1 MSQKVFRFKT
11 TKAIIFKN
19 LLEVIKPYMKETN
32 ITINSDGIKIATMD
46 IAKKCVTYIKL
57 DAKKFEIYECSKPMV
72 FGIDTIVLFK
82 AIKSAT
88 RRETL
93 TFYMDENDQDKLG
106 VELEDPFQGKI
117 KTYKLTLLTLENK
130 TVNIQDMQ
138 FDSVINMP
146 SVQFQHI
153 IKDIDL
159 LNGKIVEIQS
169 IGKQLIFSCNDGDAH
184 FKVSLNE
191 FEEMLS
197 AEQKQLL
204 HQNGEDLKSVKFSKN
219 TDKIVQG
226 TFSLSY
232 LMNFIKASHLCDT
245 MNILLS
251 NDKPLVLQYFVAD
264 LGEIRFLLMV
274 TVE

>member
-1 MSQKVFRFKT
+1 MSDKVFHIKT
-11 TKAIIFKN
+11 TKAIIFKS

-32 ITINSDGIKIATMD
+32 ITINSSGIKIATMD
-46 IAKKCVTYIKL
+46 IAKKCVTYVKL
-57 DAKKFEIYECSKPMV
+57 DAKKFEKYECSKPMV
-72 FGIDTIVLFK
+72 FGIDTTILFK
-82 AIKSAT
+82 SIKSAT

-93 TFYMDENDQDKLG
+93 SFYMDTNDQENLNI
-106 VELEDPFQGKI
+106 ELEDPFQGKI
-117 KTYKLTLLTLENK
+117 KSYKLTLLALENK
-130 TVNIQDMQ
+130 NVNIQEME
-138 FDSVINMP
+138 FDSIISIP
-146 SVQFQHI
+146 SIQFQHI

-159 LNGKIVEIQS
+159 LNGKIVEIKS
-169 IGKQLIFSCNDGDAH
+169 IGKQLIFSCTDGDAH

-197 AEQKQLL
+197 SEQKQLL
-204 HQNGEDLKSVKFSKN
+204 HQNGEDLKSVKFKIN

-264 LGEIRFLLMV
+264 LGEIRFLLIGNFL
-274 TVE
+274 